1 MLAAIKAI
9 EKAGKYLIVLL
20 VILVLGWAAI
30 ALDVNVGRI
39 INRVLGK
46 KPQKQRVIRNNKGD
60 QVGTRTGVVRD
71 RNPLRDKGE
80 VKLQTG
86 DTVKLPKGVKDTDV
100 KSVTQ
105 ISGEVYQVETKHER
119 LTAVFDRDNRPRR
132 STK

>member
-1 MLAAIKAI
+1 PGA
-9 EKAGKYLIVLL
+9 
-20 VILVLGWAAI
+20 
-30 ALDVNVGRI
+30 R
-39 INRVLGK
+39 K

-60 QVGTRTGVVRD
+60 QVGTRTNVVRD

-100 KSVTQ
+100 ESVTQ

-119 LTAVFDRDNRPRR
+119 LTAVFDRDGRSRR

>member
-9 EKAGKYLIVLL
+9 ENVWKYLIVFL

-39 INRVLGK
+39 IKKVLGK
-46 KPQKQRVIRNNKGD
+46 KPQKQRVTRNNKGE
-60 QVGTRTGVVRD
+60 QVGTRTTVVRD

-86 DTVKLPKGVKDTDV
+86 DRVKLPKGVKDNDV
-100 KSVTQ
+100 ESVTQ

-119 LTAVFDRDNRPRR
+119 LTAVFDRDDSPRR

>member
-9 EKAGKYLIVLL
+9 ENAGKYLIVFL

-39 INRVLGK
+39 IKKVLGK
-46 KPQKQRVIRNNKGD
+46 KPQKQRVIRNNKGE
-60 QVGTRTGVVRD
+60 QVGTRTTVVRD

-86 DTVKLPKGVKDTDV
+86 DRVKLPKGVKDTDV
-100 KSVTQ
+100 ESVTQ

-119 LTAVFDRDNRPRR
+119 LTAVFDRDDSPRR

>member
-9 EKAGKYLIVLL
+9 ENAGKYLIVFL
-20 VILVLGWAAI
+20 VILVLGWTAI

-39 INRVLGK
+39 IKKVLGK
-46 KPQKQRVIRNNKGD
+46 KPQKQRVIRNHKGE
-60 QVGTRTGVVRD
+60 QVGTRTTVVRD

-80 VKLQTG
+80 VKLHTG
-86 DTVKLPKGVKDTDV
+86 DRVKLPKGVKDTDV
-100 KSVTQ
+100 ESVTQ

-119 LTAVFDRDNRPRR
+119 LTAVFDRDDSPRR